1 MLLAPSR
8 RLVVPAR
15 CPKCRKWR
23 APRTR
28 RRVAPRWRRSLQAVN
43 GDGLQV
49 GSSGLVIGDS
59 GLIIGTDGDPCCC
72 EEETPCSP
80 CGDIISATVRFSDVL
95 YDCCVDFGGGE
106 YGAFDQAVTINETDF
121 VLNSF
126 VIVAGTCVDSLTIDS
141 DSHESF
147 ITSDCSGEP
156 FDALPTTLTMFYV
169 VADEEWTMT
178 IAQSGT
184 RPLFYSVVSAPIEPG
199 SCIPLVA
206 SFTNQITACGESV
219 PGAGL
224 SLGYEG
230 TAAVTWDF

>member
-1 MLLAPSR
+1 MASGAP
-8 RLVVPAR
+8 
-15 CPKCRKWR
+15 
-23 APRTR
+23 
-28 RRVAPRWRRSLQAVN
+28 AV
-43 GDGLQV
+43 
-49 GSSGLVIGDS
+49 DS
-59 GLIIGTDGDPCCC
+59 GSGCECC

-147 ITSDCSGEP
+147 GTSDCSGEP
-156 FDALPTTLTMFYV
+156 SDALPTSLSMFYI

-184 RPLFYSVVSAPIEPG
+184 RPLFYSVVSAPLEPG
-199 SCIPLVA
+199 TCIPLVD